1 MALILFSFSNPV
13 DCFILVE
20 NSNLDLLSPHL
31 PPAPLS
37 LMVRSLCPDKS
48 HWKTKPK
55 ILWVLDTSFL
65 FCLDSSTHSFKVLS
79 TLQSTG
85 QLLRSSNSKP
95 PLISLH
101 AVSTAHALRT
111 SCLGMWHLQ
120 PPRPQT
126 PTWSAPA
133 WRLGPHHLETGTRGL
148 TFFALRWACK

>member
-55 ILWVLDTSFL
+55 ILWVLDPSFL

-101 AVSTAHALRT
+101 AVSTAMLSGPAAWAWDICSHPGPRLQHGVHLLEGSALT
-111 SCLGMWHLQ
+111 ILK
-120 PPRPQT
+120 
-126 PTWSAPA
+126 
-133 WRLGPHHLETGTRGL
+133 LEQK
-148 TFFALRWACK
+148 A